1 MKVCEWKFSFSFA
14 YIREKFF
21 FEFSSFY
28 PRYMYYRFPR
38 TRTAGRS
45 VFSKTP
51 IEPNMKKIRESCQ
64 TGLAKTWLCSSLRDK
79 ILPVNRND
87 NPRNQSISANRF
99 QPRFRAI
106 DYIDHFKL
114 KRVYGDRYSQRHLHW
129 RNFSKFLLFLK
140 KNWKE
145 LDYKGIL
152 FYAYNII
159 WLF

>member
-28 PRYMYYRFPR
+28 PRYVYYRFPR

-114 KRVYGDRYSQRHLHW
+114 KRVYGDRYSQRYLHL
-129 RNFSKFLLFLK
+129 FKSVPEKLFQVFFVLGK
-140 KNWKE
+140 KLE
-145 LDYKGIL
+145 RIRLQR
-152 FYAYNII
+152 NII
-159 WLF
+159 LCV

>member
-28 PRYMYYRFPR
+28 PRYVYYRFPR

-114 KRVYGDRYSQRHLHW
+114 KCVYGDRYSQRHLH
-129 RNFSKFLLFLK
+129 LFKNVPEKPFPSFFCSWK
-140 KNWKE
+140 KIGKN
-145 LDYKGIL
+145 
-152 FYAYNII
+152 
-159 WLF
+159 